1 VLITSLKDFKVENS
15 LPLLKRGCLSG
26 VHDASPVVTN
36 QNQSHIRVI
45 SKHSSLND
53 TWSTVPHQLDN
64 ANLAQLPE
72 WFTIIQKAYGHTPLY
87 LEAEDGRGRRAVL
100 PSFLVRSRLFG
111 TVVTSMPFLDTG
123 GPCSPSEDL
132 AHILVHSLIAEAARF
147 GANLVELRSTVT
159 IDLPLLAR
167 TDKVNMFLPL
177 TRDSGALWHA
187 LDSRV
192 RNQVRKAE
200 RSGLAVEFGGAEK
213 LRSFYDIFAVNM
225 RDLGSPV
232 HGCGFFHAIFDAFG
246 DKARVVLVRKGI
258 MPIGGLVALAFKNR
272 LIVPW
277 ASSLR
282 EYFSL
287 CPNMLLY
294 WETLRTACVEGFQR
308 FDFGRSSRNSGT
320 YRFKRQWGAV
330 EEPLFW
336 YTIPIGRGARARLS
350 SADARGAMLVRLW
363 QSLPLRVT
371 RWFGPYIR
379 RYLTL

>member
-1 VLITSLKDFKVENS
+1 MPFLTRV
-15 LPLLKRGCLSG
+15 CLSG
-26 VHDASPVVTN
+26 VHDASPAITN
-36 QNQSHIRVI
+36 QHQSSVRLI
-45 SKHSSLND
+45 SEQSGLSD
-53 TWSTVPHQLDN
+53 TWSTVPHQLDG

-72 WFTIIQKAYGHTPLY
+72 WFTIIRQAYRHTPLY
-87 LEAEDGRGRRAVL
+87 LEAEDVKGRRAVL

-123 GPCSPSEDL
+123 GPCGPSEDL
-132 AHILVHSLIAEAARF
+132 GRTLVDCLIGEAIRYGASLI
-147 GANLVELRSTVT
+147 ELRCTAAM
-159 IDLPLLAR
+159 DLPVPAL
-167 TDKVNMFLPL
+167 TDKVNLFLPL
-177 TRDSGALWHA
+177 TRDSGALWHG

-200 RSGLAVEFGGAEK
+200 RTGLSVEFGGAEK
-213 LRSFYDIFAVNM
+213 LHDFYDVFAVNM

-232 HGCGFFHAIFDAFG
+232 HARGFFHAIFDAFG
-246 DKARVVLVRKGI
+246 ERARVALVRKGAI
-258 MPIGGLVALAFKNR
+258 PIGGLVALAFKDS

-294 WETLRTACVEGFQR
+294 WETLRTACMQGFQR

-320 YRFKRQWGAV
+320 YRFKRQWGAL

-336 YTIPIGRGARARLS
+336 YAIPIGRGSRIRLS
-350 SADARGAMLVRLW
+350 STDARGAILVRLW
-363 QSLPLRVT
+363 QRLPLRVT
-371 RWFGPYIR
+371 RWLGPHIR
-379 RYLTL
+379 KHLTL